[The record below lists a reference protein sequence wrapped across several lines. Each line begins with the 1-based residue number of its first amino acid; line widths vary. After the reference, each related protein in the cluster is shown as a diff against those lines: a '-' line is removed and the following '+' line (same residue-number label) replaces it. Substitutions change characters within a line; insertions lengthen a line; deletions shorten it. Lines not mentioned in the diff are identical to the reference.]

1 MKLSGNTHKKAPAQQ
16 AADAPAEKPASGKR
30 GRRNALIV
38 GCIVILVILAAVIGY
53 SVWERPPEVDRPDD
67 QPGQTDPADT
77 SDDGDDFA
85 GALNTGRTNGMYTF
99 LLVGSDD
106 GNGNT
111 DTILVGRMDTVN
123 HTVDVVSIPRDTMVN
138 NGWKQTRRINAVY
151 WGTINSGG
159 VGIDGLKKQIRNV
172 MGFDIDCYGVIDLSA
187 FVDVIDA
194 MGGVEFDVPFDM
206 NYDDPTQDLH
216 IHLKAGPQR
225 LDGQS
230 AIGVVRYRYGNAA
243 SQSYV
248 NGDLGRIEMQQAF
261 LKSVASQ
268 MISLGNIPNL
278 SKVIDILTDRLDTNL
293 TAANMA
299 FFARQ
304 LLKCSSEDIH
314 FYTAPVTGRV
324 VNAASYVCLNVN
336 EWLELVNAHFNPYS
350 EPVTTANVDIIYYST
365 SAGGYVATSG
375 VVRGPGFFAGS
386 SSTAAEPSGT
396 DEGGETGGTQTGTE
410 TGGTEAGGTE
420 TGETAPEPSAPDTPA
435 PEPETPVE
443 TPAA

>member
-16 AADAPAEKPASGKR
+16 AAEAPAEKPASGRR

-53 SVWERPPEVDRPDD
+53 SVWERPPEVGRPDD
-67 QPGQTDPADT
+67 QSGQTEPADT

-138 NGWKQTRRINAVY
+138 NGWTQTRRINAVY
-151 WGTINSGG
+151 WGTVNSGG

-230 AIGVVRYRYGNAA
+230 AIGVVRYRYGNTA

-278 SKVIDILTDRLDTNL
+278 SRVIDILTDRLDTNL

-336 EWLELVNAHFNPYS
+336 EWLELVNEHFNPYS

-396 DEGGETGGTQTGTE
+396 DEGGETGGTPSGTE

-420 TGETAPEPSAPDTPA
+420 TGEPAPEPSAPDTSA
-435 PEPETPVE
+435 PEPETPAG
-443 TPAA
+443 TPTV

>member
-1 MKLSGNTHKKAPAQQ
+1 MMKQSGNNPEKTPAAQP
-16 AADAPAEKPASGKR
+16 AEPPAEKPASGRRRGKR
-30 GRRNALIV
+30 ALLI
-38 GCIVILVILAAVIGY
+38 GCIVLLAILAAVIGY
-53 SVWERPPEVDRPDD
+53 SVWERPPEVDKPD
-67 QPGQTDPADT
+67 PTAQTDPDT
-77 SDDGDDFA
+77 DKEPDSEDDFA
-85 GALNTGRTNGMYTF
+85 GALNTGRSNGMYTF

-123 HTVDVVSIPRDTMVN
+123 HTVNVVSIPRDTMVN

-151 WGTINSGG
+151 WGTVNSGG
-159 VGIDGLKKQIRNV
+159 VGIEGLKKQIRNV

-187 FVDVIDA
+187 FVEVIDA
-194 MGGVEFDVPFDM
+194 MGGVDFDVPFDM
-206 NYDDPTQDLH
+206 DYDDPTQDLH
-216 IHLKAGPQR
+216 IHLKAGPQH

-230 AIGVVRYRYGNAA
+230 AIGVVRYRYGNTA

-248 NGDLGRIEMQQAF
+248 NGDLGRIEMQQSF

-304 LLKCSSEDIH
+304 LLKCSSDDIH

-324 VNAASYVCLNVN
+324 VNSASYVCLNVN
-336 EWLELVNAHFNPYS
+336 EWLELVNEHFNPYN
-350 EPVTTANVDIIYYST
+350 EPVTTANVDIVYYSS

-375 VVRGPGFFAGS
+375 TVRGPGFFAS
-386 SSTAAEPSGT
+386 APAEPAQPTDTGEAGT
-396 DEGGETGGTQTGTE
+396 GDAGETGGETVQPGTDAGTGE
-410 TGGTEAGGTE
+410 AAGADEAGTEA
-420 TGETAPEPSAPDTPA
+420 PA
-435 PEPETPVE
+435 PEA
-443 TPAA
+443 PADAAA